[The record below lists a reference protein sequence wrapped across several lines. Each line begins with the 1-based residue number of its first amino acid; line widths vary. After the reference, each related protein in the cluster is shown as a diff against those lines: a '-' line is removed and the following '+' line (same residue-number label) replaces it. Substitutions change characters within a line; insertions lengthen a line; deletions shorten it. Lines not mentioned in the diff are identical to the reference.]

1 MSMREL
7 RKECEAGLADLPIP
21 APFSIPA
28 LVANMEAARGRTI
41 SLHELPDRL
50 ARVNAAC
57 GLRLKAGDT
66 SFVLYRRRPTAYQT
80 QHVIL
85 HELCHEW
92 FDHGTTLDAD
102 QLRRLLPVFDTSL
115 ITRVLST
122 DGPDSTGGTDD
133 TDGAGGPAGAGG
145 TRGTGGTSG
154 IDGTRGTAPGSPDGF
169 PPAVAEALRSGG
181 PIQARAQ
188 YDTHD
193 ERVAE
198 FGASL
203 IARMATDVTSDDMM
217 GRLANSLSR
226 PVAHR
231 RRRFFRRP

>member
-1 MSMREL
+1 MSLREL
-7 RKECEAGLADLPIP
+7 RKECEDGLADLPIP
-21 APFSIPA
+21 APFSVDA

-41 SLHELPDRL
+41 VLHEMPDRL

-57 GLRLKAGDT
+57 GLRLKTGGT

-92 FDHGTTLDAD
+92 FDHGTSLDPE

-115 ITRVLST
+115 ISRVL
-122 DGPDSTGGTDD
+122 GTDPPPRPTG
-133 TDGAGGPAGAGG
+133 TDPPPVAASIADAIVA
-145 TRGTGGTSG
+145 R
-154 IDGTRGTAPGSPDGF
+154 DGT
-169 PPAVAEALRSGG
+169 V
-181 PIQARAQ
+181 QARAQ

-193 ERVAE
+193 ERMAE

-203 IARMATDVTSDDMM
+203 IPRMARDVTSDDMV

-226 PVAHR
+226 PVASR
-231 RRRFFRRP
+231 RRGLFRRT

>member
-1 MSMREL
+1 MSLREL

-21 APFSIPA
+21 APFSVDA

-41 SLHELPDRL
+41 VLHEMPDRL

-57 GLRLKAGDT
+57 GLRLKTGGT

-92 FDHGTTLDAD
+92 FDHGTSLDPE

-115 ITRVLST
+115 ISRVL
-122 DGPDSTGGTDD
+122 GTDPSPRP
-133 TDGAGGPAGAGG
+133 T
-145 TRGTGGTSG
+145 GTG
-154 IDGTRGTAPGSPDGF
+154 APPVAASIADAIVAGNGS
-169 PPAVAEALRSGG
+169 V
-181 PIQARAQ
+181 QARAQ

-193 ERVAE
+193 ERMAE

-203 IARMATDVTSDDMM
+203 IPRMARDVTSDDMV

-226 PVAHR
+226 PVASR
-231 RRRFFRRP
+231 RRGLFRRA

>member
-1 MSMREL
+1 MSLREL

-21 APFSIPA
+21 APFSIDA

-41 SLHELPDRL
+41 VLHEMPDRL
-50 ARVNAAC
+50 ARANAAC
-57 GLRLKAGDT
+57 GLRLKTGGT

-92 FDHGTTLDAD
+92 FDHGTSLDPE

-115 ITRVLST
+115 ITRVL
-122 DGPDSTGGTDD
+122 
-133 TDGAGGPAGAGG
+133 
-145 TRGTGGTSG
+145 GTG
-154 IDGTRGTAPGSPDGF
+154 PPPSPSSPSPSPS
-169 PPAVAEALRSGG
+169 PPAPSPVVATIADALRSGDG
-181 PIQARAQ
+181 TVQARAQ

-193 ERVAE
+193 ERMAE

-203 IARMATDVTSDDMM
+203 IPRMAMDVTSDDMV

-226 PVAHR
+226 PVANR
-231 RRRFFRRP
+231 RRGLFRRS

>member
-1 MSMREL
+1 MREL
-7 RKECEAGLADLPIP
+7 RKECEAGLAGLPLP
-21 APFSIPA
+21 SPFTVEG

-41 SLHELPDRL
+41 VLHEMPDRL

-57 GLRLKAGDT
+57 GLRLKAGGT
-66 SFVLYRRRPTAYQT
+66 SIVLYRRRPTAYQT

-92 FDHGTTLDAD
+92 FDHGTSLDPE

-115 ITRVLST
+115 IARVV
-122 DGPDSTGGTDD
+122 GPDEL
-133 TDGAGGPAGAGG
+133 DGA
-145 TRGTGGTSG
+145 
-154 IDGTRGTAPGSPDGF
+154 D
-169 PPAVAEALRSGG
+169 AV
-181 PIQARAQ
+181 QARAQ

-193 ERVAE
+193 ERMAE
-198 FGASL
+198 LGASL
-203 IARMATDVTSDDMM
+203 IPRMARDVTSDDMV

-231 RRRFFRRP
+231 RRGLFRRT

>member
-7 RKECEAGLADLPIP
+7 RRECEAGLADLPIP
-21 APFSIPA
+21 APFSISG
-28 LVANMEAARGRTI
+28 LVANMEEARGRTI
-41 SLHELPDRL
+41 VLHELPDRL

-57 GLRLKAGDT
+57 GLRLKSGGT
-66 SFVLYRRRPTAYQT
+66 SFVLYRKRPTLYQT

-92 FDHGTTLDAD
+92 FDHGTTLNAD
-102 QLRRLLPVFDTSL
+102 QLRQLLPVFNTSL
-115 ITRVLST
+115 IKRVLAADEPAAPADPPSPE
-122 DGPDSTGGTDD
+122 PDEL
-133 TDGAGGPAGAGG
+133 
-145 TRGTGGTSG
+145 
-154 IDGTRGTAPGSPDGF
+154 
-169 PPAVAEALRSGG
+169 PPAVTEAFRSGG

-193 ERVAE
+193 ERIAE

-203 IARMATDVTSDDMM
+203 IPRMARDVTSDDMV

-231 RRRFFRRP
+231 RRGFFRRS

>member
-1 MSMREL
+1 MSLREL

-21 APFSIPA
+21 APFTIEG

-41 SLHELPDRL
+41 VLQELPERL

-57 GLRLKAGDT
+57 GLRLKSGTT
-66 SFVLYRRRPTAYQT
+66 SYVLYRRRPTPYQT

-92 FDHGTTLDAD
+92 FDHGTSLDAD
-102 QLRRLLPVFDTSL
+102 QLRKLLPVFDTSL
-115 ITRVLST
+115 INRVLS
-122 DGPDSTGGTDD
+122 SD
-133 TDGAGGPAGAGG
+133 T
-145 TRGTGGTSG
+145 
-154 IDGTRGTAPGSPDGF
+154 
-169 PPAVAEALRSGG
+169 V
-181 PIQARAQ
+181 QARAQ

-193 ERVAE
+193 ERIAE

-203 IARMATDVTSDDMM
+203 IPRMARDVTSDDMV

-231 RRRFFRRP
+231 RRSFFRDTFFRDLFFRRP

>member
-7 RKECEAGLADLPIP
+7 RRECEAGLADLPIP
-21 APFSIPA
+21 APFSISG
-28 LVANMEAARGRTI
+28 LVANMEEARGRTI
-41 SLHELPDRL
+41 VLHELPDRL

-57 GLRLKAGDT
+57 GLRLKSGGT
-66 SFVLYRRRPTAYQT
+66 SFVLYRKRPTLYQT

-92 FDHGTTLDAD
+92 FDHGTTLNAD
-102 QLRRLLPVFDTSL
+102 QLRQLLPVFNTSL
-115 ITRVLST
+115 IKRVLAADEPAAPAEPPSPE
-122 DGPDSTGGTDD
+122 PDEL
-133 TDGAGGPAGAGG
+133 
-145 TRGTGGTSG
+145 
-154 IDGTRGTAPGSPDGF
+154 
-169 PPAVAEALRSGG
+169 PPAVTEAFRSGG

-193 ERVAE
+193 ERIAE

-203 IARMATDVTSDDMM
+203 IPRMARDVTSDDMV

-231 RRRFFRRP
+231 RRGFFRRS

>member
-7 RKECEAGLADLPIP
+7 RRECEAGLADLPIP

-28 LVANMEAARGRTI
+28 LVANMEQARGRTI
-41 SLHELPDRL
+41 VLRELPERL

-57 GLRLKAGDT
+57 GLRLKAGGT
-66 SFVLYRRRPTAYQT
+66 SLVLYRRRPTDYQT

-92 FDHGTTLDAD
+92 FDHGTSLDAD
-102 QLRRLLPVFDTSL
+102 QLAALLPVFDSSL
-115 ITRVLST
+115 VGRMLKS
-122 DGPDSTGGTDD
+122 
-133 TDGAGGPAGAGG
+133 GA
-145 TRGTGGTSG
+145 T
-154 IDGTRGTAPGSPDGF
+154 
-169 PPAVAEALRSGG
+169 V
-181 PIQARAQ
+181 QARAQ

-203 IARMATDVTSDDMM
+203 IPRMALDVTSDDMV
-217 GRLANSLSR
+217 GRLSDSLSR

-231 RRRFFRRP
+231 RRGFFRRD

>member
-1 MSMREL
+1 MSLREL

-21 APFSIPA
+21 TPFSVDA

-41 SLHELPDRL
+41 VLHEMPDRL

-57 GLRLKAGDT
+57 GLRLKTGGT

-92 FDHGTTLDAD
+92 FDHGTSLDPE

-115 ITRVLST
+115 ITRVL
-122 DGPDSTGGTDD
+122 
-133 TDGAGGPAGAGG
+133 
-145 TRGTGGTSG
+145 GTG
-154 IDGTRGTAPGSPDGF
+154 SPPS
-169 PPAVAEALRSGG
+169 PPSPSPPSPVVATIADALRSGDG
-181 PIQARAQ
+181 TVQARAQ

-193 ERVAE
+193 ERMAE

-203 IARMATDVTSDDMM
+203 IPRMAMEVTSDDMV

-226 PVAHR
+226 PVANR
-231 RRRFFRRP
+231 RRGLFRRS

>member
-1 MSMREL
+1 MSLRAL

-21 APFSIPA
+21 APFSVA
-28 LVANMEAARGRTI
+28 GLVTNMEAARGRTI
-41 SLHELPDRL
+41 VLHEMPDRL

-57 GLRLKAGDT
+57 GLRLASGRT

-92 FDHGTTLDAD
+92 FDHGTSLDAE
-102 QLRRLLPVFDTSL
+102 QLQRLLPVFDTSL
-115 ITRVLST
+115 ISRVL
-122 DGPDSTGGTDD
+122 DSGVADALR
-133 TDGAGGPAGAGG
+133 AG
-145 TRGTGGTSG
+145 
-154 IDGTRGTAPGSPDGF
+154 DGT
-169 PPAVAEALRSGG
+169 V
-181 PIQARAQ
+181 QARAQ

-203 IARMATDVTSDDMM
+203 IPRMARDVTSDDMM

-231 RRRFFRRP
+231 RRRGLFRRS

>member
-1 MSMREL
+1 MSLREL

-21 APFSIPA
+21 APFSIDA

-41 SLHELPDRL
+41 VLHEMPDRL

-57 GLRLKAGDT
+57 GLRLKTGGT

-92 FDHGTTLDAD
+92 FDHGTSLDPE

-115 ITRVLST
+115 ITRVL
-122 DGPDSTGGTDD
+122 
-133 TDGAGGPAGAGG
+133 
-145 TRGTGGTSG
+145 GTG
-154 IDGTRGTAPGSPDGF
+154 
-169 PPAVAEALRSGG
+169 PPATPPSPPSSPAPSPVVATIADALRSGDG
-181 PIQARAQ
+181 AVQARAQ

-193 ERVAE
+193 ERMAE

-203 IARMATDVTSDDMM
+203 IPRMAMDVSSDDMV

-226 PVAHR
+226 PVANR
-231 RRRFFRRP
+231 RRGLFRRS

>member
-1 MSMREL
+1 MSLREL

-21 APFSIPA
+21 APFSIDA

-41 SLHELPDRL
+41 VLHEMPDRL

-57 GLRLKAGDT
+57 GLRLKTGGT

-92 FDHGTTLDAD
+92 FDHGTSLDPE

-115 ITRVLST
+115 IARVLRTEPPPS
-122 DGPDSTGGTDD
+122 
-133 TDGAGGPAGAGG
+133 PA
-145 TRGTGGTSG
+145 
-154 IDGTRGTAPGSPDGF
+154 
-169 PPAVAEALRSGG
+169 PPPPVVAEIADALRSGDG
-181 PIQARAQ
+181 TVQARAQ

-193 ERVAE
+193 ERMAE

-203 IARMATDVTSDDMM
+203 IPRMAMDVTSDDMV

-226 PVAHR
+226 PVANR
-231 RRRFFRRP
+231 RRGLFRRS

>member
-7 RKECEAGLADLPIP
+7 RRECEAGLADLPIP
-21 APFSIPA
+21 APFSIEG
-28 LVANMEAARGRTI
+28 LVANMEEARGRTI
-41 SLHELPDRL
+41 VLRELPDRL

-57 GLRLKAGDT
+57 GLRLKAGNT
-66 SFVLYRRRPTAYQT
+66 SFVLYRKRPTDYQT

-92 FDHGTTLDAD
+92 FDHGTSLDAG
-102 QLRRLLPVFDTSL
+102 QLKALLPMFDTSL
-115 ITRVLST
+115 IQRVVGS
-122 DGPDSTGGTDD
+122 
-133 TDGAGGPAGAGG
+133 GA
-145 TRGTGGTSG
+145 T
-154 IDGTRGTAPGSPDGF
+154 
-169 PPAVAEALRSGG
+169 V
-181 PIQARAQ
+181 QARAQ

-203 IARMATDVTSDDMM
+203 IPRMAMDVTSDDMV

-231 RRRFFRRP
+231 RRGLSFFRRD

>member
-7 RKECEAGLADLPIP
+7 RKECEAGLAELPIP
-21 APFSIPA
+21 APFSIPG

-41 SLHELPDRL
+41 VLHELPDRL
-50 ARVNAAC
+50 ARADAAC

-92 FDHGTTLDAD
+92 FDHGTGLDPD
-102 QLRRLLPVFDTSL
+102 QLRRLLPVFDTAL
-115 ITRVLST
+115 ISRVLASE
-122 DGPDSTGGTDD
+122 DRPRDPAPGPPADTGPPT
-133 TDGAGGPAGAGG
+133 GAPLGDPPAQAPAGL
-145 TRGTGGTSG
+145 SG
-154 IDGTRGTAPGSPDGF
+154 L
-169 PPAVAEALRSGG
+169 PPAVAEAFRSGG
-181 PIQARAQ
+181 PVQARAQ

-193 ERVAE
+193 ERMAE

-203 IARMATDVTSDDMM
+203 IPRMARDVTSDDMV

-231 RRRFFRRP
+231 RRGLFRRDP

>member
-1 MSMREL
+1 MSLRAL

-21 APFSIPA
+21 APFSVA
-28 LVANMEAARGRTI
+28 GLVANMEAARGRTI
-41 SLHELPDRL
+41 VLHEMPDRL

-57 GLRLKAGDT
+57 GLRLASGRT

-92 FDHGTTLDAD
+92 FDHGTSLDAE
-102 QLRRLLPVFDTSL
+102 QLQRLLPVFDTSL
-115 ITRVLST
+115 ISRVL
-122 DGPDSTGGTDD
+122 DSRV
-133 TDGAGGPAGAGG
+133 AGALRAG
-145 TRGTGGTSG
+145 
-154 IDGTRGTAPGSPDGF
+154 DGT
-169 PPAVAEALRSGG
+169 V
-181 PIQARAQ
+181 QARAQ

-203 IARMATDVTSDDMM
+203 IPRMARDVTSDDMM

-226 PVAHR
+226 PVANR
-231 RRRFFRRP
+231 RRSGLFRRT

>member
-1 MSMREL
+1 MSL
-7 RKECEAGLADLPIP
+7 RKLRRECEEGLAELPLP
-21 APFSIPA
+21 SPFSIPG

-41 SLHELPDRL
+41 VLHEMPDRL

-57 GLRLKAGDT
+57 GLRLKSGDT

-92 FDHGTTLDAD
+92 FDHGTSLDAR
-102 QLRRLLPVFDTSL
+102 QLQRLLPVFDTSL
-115 ITRVLST
+115 ISRMV
-122 DGPDSTGGTDD
+122 GPDSVL
-133 TDGAGGPAGAGG
+133 
-145 TRGTGGTSG
+145 
-154 IDGTRGTAPGSPDGF
+154 APD
-169 PPAVAEALRSGG
+169 AV
-181 PIQARAQ
+181 QARAQ

-193 ERVAE
+193 ERMAE

-203 IARMATDVTSDDMM
+203 IPRMARDVTSDDMV

-231 RRRFFRRP
+231 RGGLFRRP

>member
-1 MSMREL
+1 MSLREL

-21 APFSIPA
+21 APFSIDA

-41 SLHELPDRL
+41 VLHEMPDRL

-57 GLRLKAGDT
+57 GLRLKTGGT

-92 FDHGTTLDAD
+92 FDHGTSLDPE

-115 ITRVLST
+115 ITRVL
-122 DGPDSTGGTDD
+122 
-133 TDGAGGPAGAGG
+133 GAEP
-145 TRGTGGTSG
+145 
-154 IDGTRGTAPGSPDGF
+154 PPQ
-169 PPAVAEALRSGG
+169 PPAAAVPPPVATTIADALRSGDG
-181 PIQARAQ
+181 TVQARAQ
-188 YDTHD
+188 YDTHA
-193 ERVAE
+193 ERMAE

-203 IARMATDVTSDDMM
+203 IPRMARDVTSDDMV

-226 PVAHR
+226 PVATR
-231 RRRFFRRP
+231 RRGLFRRT

>member
-28 LVANMEAARGRTI
+28 LVANMEEARSRTI
-41 SLHELPDRL
+41 VLHELPDRL

-57 GLRLKAGDT
+57 GLRLKSGGT
-66 SFVLYRRRPTAYQT
+66 SFVLYRRRPTLYQT

-92 FDHGTTLDAD
+92 FDHGTTLSAT
-102 QLRRLLPVFDTSL
+102 QLRQLLPVFNTSL
-115 ITRVLST
+115 IQRVLTADEHPPRPGALPTVAAKAEAEAEAEAAESEVTET
-122 DGPDSTGGTDD
+122 DGLPS
-133 TDGAGGPAGAGG
+133 
-145 TRGTGGTSG
+145 
-154 IDGTRGTAPGSPDGF
+154 
-169 PPAVAEALRSGG
+169 AVTEAFRSGG

-193 ERVAE
+193 ERIAE

-203 IARMATDVTSDDMM
+203 IPRLARDVTSDDMV

-231 RRRFFRRP
+231 RRGFFRRS

>member
-1 MSMREL
+1 MSLRAL

-21 APFSIPA
+21 APFSVA
-28 LVANMEAARGRTI
+28 GLVTNMEAARGRTI
-41 SLHELPDRL
+41 VLHEMPDRL

-57 GLRLKAGDT
+57 GLRLASART

-92 FDHGTTLDAD
+92 FDHGTSLDAE
-102 QLRRLLPVFDTSL
+102 QLQRLLPVFDTSL
-115 ITRVLST
+115 ISRVL
-122 DGPDSTGGTDD
+122 DSGVADALR
-133 TDGAGGPAGAGG
+133 AG
-145 TRGTGGTSG
+145 
-154 IDGTRGTAPGSPDGF
+154 DGT
-169 PPAVAEALRSGG
+169 V
-181 PIQARAQ
+181 QARAQ

-203 IARMATDVTSDDMM
+203 IPRMARDVTSDDMM

-231 RRRFFRRP
+231 RRRGLFRRT

>member
-1 MSMREL
+1 MSLREL

-21 APFSIPA
+21 APFSIPG
-28 LVANMEAARGRTI
+28 LVANMEKARGRTI
-41 SLHELPDRL
+41 VLHELPDRL

-57 GLRLKAGDT
+57 GLRLKSGAT

-92 FDHGTTLDAD
+92 FDHGTTLNAD
-102 QLRRLLPVFDTSL
+102 QLRQLLPVFNTSL
-115 ITRVLST
+115 INRVLTSDEPAVRPAANEPAARPAT
-122 DGPDSTGGTDD
+122 TEPATPHEAEADGL
-133 TDGAGGPAGAGG
+133 
-145 TRGTGGTSG
+145 
-154 IDGTRGTAPGSPDGF
+154 
-169 PPAVAEALRSGG
+169 PPLVAEALRSGG

-193 ERVAE
+193 ERIAE

-203 IARMATDVTSDDMM
+203 IPRMALDVTSDDMM

-231 RRRFFRRP
+231 RRGFFRRSWP

>member
-1 MSMREL
+1 MSLREL

-21 APFSIPA
+21 APFSIDA

-41 SLHELPDRL
+41 VLHEMPDRL

-57 GLRLKAGDT
+57 GLRLKTGGT

-92 FDHGTTLDAD
+92 FDHGTSLDPE

-115 ITRVLST
+115 ITRVL
-122 DGPDSTGGTDD
+122 GTEPPPSPS
-133 TDGAGGPAGAGG
+133 PA
-145 TRGTGGTSG
+145 
-154 IDGTRGTAPGSPDGF
+154 
-169 PPAVAEALRSGG
+169 PPPPVVAEIADALRSGDG
-181 PIQARAQ
+181 TVQARAQ

-193 ERVAE
+193 ERMAE

-203 IARMATDVTSDDMM
+203 IPRMAMDVTSDDMV

-226 PVAHR
+226 PVANR
-231 RRRFFRRP
+231 RRGLFRRS

>member
-1 MSMREL
+1 MSLREL

-21 APFSIPA
+21 APFSIDA

-41 SLHELPDRL
+41 VLHEMPDRL

-57 GLRLKAGDT
+57 GLRLKTGGT

-92 FDHGTTLDAD
+92 FDHGTSLDAE

-115 ITRVLST
+115 ISRVL
-122 DGPDSTGGTDD
+122 GTE
-133 TDGAGGPAGAGG
+133 P
-145 TRGTGGTSG
+145 
-154 IDGTRGTAPGSPDGF
+154 PPSP
-169 PPAVAEALRSGG
+169 PSPVAAEIVDALRSGDG
-181 PIQARAQ
+181 TVQARAQ

-193 ERVAE
+193 ERMAE

-203 IARMATDVTSDDMM
+203 IPRMAMDVTSDDMV

-226 PVAHR
+226 PVATNR
-231 RRRFFRRP
+231 RRGLFRRS

>member
-1 MSMREL
+1 MSLREL

-21 APFSIPA
+21 APFSIDA

-41 SLHELPDRL
+41 VLHEMPDRL

-57 GLRLKAGDT
+57 GLRLKTGGT

-92 FDHGTTLDAD
+92 FDHGTSLDPE

-115 ITRVLST
+115 ITRVL
-122 DGPDSTGGTDD
+122 
-133 TDGAGGPAGAGG
+133 
-145 TRGTGGTSG
+145 GTG
-154 IDGTRGTAPGSPDGF
+154 PPPSPLS
-169 PPAVAEALRSGG
+169 PPSQSPPSPSVPSSPVPSPVVATIADALRSGDG
-181 PIQARAQ
+181 TVQARAQ

-193 ERVAE
+193 ERMAE

-203 IARMATDVTSDDMM
+203 IPRMAMDVTSDDMV

-226 PVAHR
+226 PVANR
-231 RRRFFRRP
+231 RRGLFRRS

>member
-1 MSMREL
+1 MSLREL

-21 APFSIPA
+21 APFSIDA

-41 SLHELPDRL
+41 VLHEMPDRL

-57 GLRLKAGDT
+57 GLRLKTGGT

-92 FDHGTTLDAD
+92 FDHGTSLDPE

-115 ITRVLST
+115 ITRVL
-122 DGPDSTGGTDD
+122 GTEPPPPPS
-133 TDGAGGPAGAGG
+133 PA
-145 TRGTGGTSG
+145 
-154 IDGTRGTAPGSPDGF
+154 
-169 PPAVAEALRSGG
+169 PATPVVAEIADALRSGDG
-181 PIQARAQ
+181 TVQARAQ

-193 ERVAE
+193 ERMAE

-203 IARMATDVTSDDMM
+203 IPRMAMDVTSDDMV

-226 PVAHR
+226 PVANR
-231 RRRFFRRP
+231 RRGLFRRS

>member
-1 MSMREL
+1 MSLREL

-21 APFSIPA
+21 APFSIDA

-41 SLHELPDRL
+41 VLHEMPDRL

-57 GLRLKAGDT
+57 GLRLKTGGT

-92 FDHGTTLDAD
+92 FDHGTSLDAE

-115 ITRVLST
+115 ITRVL
-122 DGPDSTGGTDD
+122 GTE
-133 TDGAGGPAGAGG
+133 P
-145 TRGTGGTSG
+145 
-154 IDGTRGTAPGSPDGF
+154 PPSPPSQ
-169 PPAVAEALRSGG
+169 PPPVAATIADALRSGDG
-181 PIQARAQ
+181 TVQARAQ

-193 ERVAE
+193 ERMAE

-203 IARMATDVTSDDMM
+203 IPRMALDVASDDMV

-226 PVAHR
+226 PVANR
-231 RRRFFRRP
+231 RRGLFRRS

>member
-1 MSMREL
+1 MSLREL

-21 APFSIPA
+21 APFSIDA

-41 SLHELPDRL
+41 VLHEMPDRL

-57 GLRLKAGDT
+57 GLRLKTGGT

-92 FDHGTTLDAD
+92 FDHGTSLDPE

-115 ITRVLST
+115 ISRVLGT
-122 DGPDSTGGTDD
+122 DPPPRPSSTGAPPVVASIADAIV
-133 TDGAGGPAGAGG
+133 AG
-145 TRGTGGTSG
+145 
-154 IDGTRGTAPGSPDGF
+154 DGT
-169 PPAVAEALRSGG
+169 V
-181 PIQARAQ
+181 QARAQ

-193 ERVAE
+193 ERMAE

-203 IARMATDVTSDDMM
+203 IPRMARDVTSDDMV

-226 PVAHR
+226 PVASR
-231 RRRFFRRP
+231 RGLFRRT

>member
-1 MSMREL
+1 MSLRKL
-7 RKECEAGLADLPIP
+7 RKECEAGLADLPLP
-21 APFSIPA
+21 SPFTIEA

-41 SLHELPDRL
+41 VLRELPDRL

-57 GLRLKAGDT
+57 GLRLTTGTT

-92 FDHGTTLDAD
+92 FDHGTTLDAE

-115 ITRVLST
+115 ISRVLAS
-122 DGPDSTGGTDD
+122 
-133 TDGAGGPAGAGG
+133 GA
-145 TRGTGGTSG
+145 T
-154 IDGTRGTAPGSPDGF
+154 
-169 PPAVAEALRSGG
+169 V
-181 PIQARAQ
+181 QARAQ

-203 IARMATDVTSDDMM
+203 IPRMAREVTSDDMV

-231 RRRFFRRP
+231 RRGFFRRTTDKDSP

>member
-21 APFSIPA
+21 APFTVEG

-41 SLHELPDRL
+41 VLRELPDSL

-57 GLRLKAGDT
+57 GLRLSSGTT
-66 SFVLYRRRPTAYQT
+66 SVVLYRRRPTAYQT

-92 FDHGTTLDAD
+92 FDHGTSLDAD
-102 QLRRLLPVFDTSL
+102 RLRRLLPVFDTSL
-115 ITRVLST
+115 ISRML
-122 DGPDSTGGTDD
+122 
-133 TDGAGGPAGAGG
+133 
-145 TRGTGGTSG
+145 
-154 IDGTRGTAPGSPDGF
+154 APGAS
-169 PPAVAEALRSGG
+169 V
-181 PIQARAQ
+181 QARAQ

-198 FGASL
+198 LGASL
-203 IARMATDVTSDDMM
+203 IPRMARDMTSDDMV

-231 RRRFFRRP
+231 RRGLFRRDR

>member
-1 MSMREL
+1 MSLRAL

-21 APFSIPA
+21 APFSVA
-28 LVANMEAARGRTI
+28 GLVANMEAARGRTI
-41 SLHELPDRL
+41 VLHEMPDRL

-57 GLRLKAGDT
+57 GLRLASGPT

-92 FDHGTTLDAD
+92 FDHGTSLDAE
-102 QLRRLLPVFDTSL
+102 QLQRLLPVFDTSL
-115 ITRVLST
+115 ISRVL
-122 DGPDSTGGTDD
+122 DSGV
-133 TDGAGGPAGAGG
+133 AGALRAG
-145 TRGTGGTSG
+145 
-154 IDGTRGTAPGSPDGF
+154 DGT
-169 PPAVAEALRSGG
+169 V
-181 PIQARAQ
+181 QARAQ

-203 IARMATDVTSDDMM
+203 IPRMARDVTSDDMM

-231 RRRFFRRP
+231 RGRGLFPRT

>member
-1 MSMREL
+1 MSLREL
-7 RKECEAGLADLPIP
+7 RKECEAGLAELPIP
-21 APFSIPA
+21 APFTIEA

-41 SLHELPDRL
+41 VLQELPERL

-57 GLRLKAGDT
+57 GLRLKSGGT
-66 SFVLYRRRPTAYQT
+66 SYVLYRRRPTAYQT

-115 ITRVLST
+115 ITRVLS
-122 DGPDSTGGTDD
+122 SD
-133 TDGAGGPAGAGG
+133 T
-145 TRGTGGTSG
+145 
-154 IDGTRGTAPGSPDGF
+154 
-169 PPAVAEALRSGG
+169 V
-181 PIQARAQ
+181 QARAQ

-193 ERVAE
+193 ERIAE

-203 IARMATDVTSDDMM
+203 IPRMARDVTSDDMV

-231 RRRFFRRP
+231 RRPFSPRSLFRRTAPPAGPAGGSADGSAAPPADHPEELT

>member
-21 APFSIPA
+21 APFSIDA

-41 SLHELPDRL
+41 VLHEMPDRL

-57 GLRLKAGDT
+57 GLRLKTGGT
-66 SFVLYRRRPTAYQT
+66 SFVLYRRRPTEYQT

-92 FDHGTTLDAD
+92 FDHGTSLDAE

-115 ITRVLST
+115 ITRVL
-122 DGPDSTGGTDD
+122 GGEPTPAPPVAD
-133 TDGAGGPAGAGG
+133 TIADAI
-145 TRGTGGTSG
+145 RSG
-154 IDGTRGTAPGSPDGF
+154 DGT
-169 PPAVAEALRSGG
+169 V
-181 PIQARAQ
+181 QARAQ

-193 ERVAE
+193 ERMAE

-203 IARMATDVTSDDMM
+203 IPRMARDVSSDDMV

-226 PVAHR
+226 PVASR
-231 RRRFFRRP
+231 RRGLFRRS